1 MAKSEP
7 EHFRLDYHNTL
18 RFYAQTLTSANVDGT
33 AALNAAK
40 KQLGETDLFF
50 LLVFVLK
57 RADIMHPWLFERCR
71 EVQRAPNGHI
81 DLWAREHYK
90 AVDVNE
96 PVPTPTGFKR
106 HGDLMPGDWV
116 FGADGDPTRVVAKTE
131 VFNDADC
138 YRVTFDDGCSVMVSG
153 DHLWTVRR
161 KTRKRLGKGR
171 MYRETVTINTRDM
184 AAHDHKQDNRLS
196 IPVAPAVMQIEHMLP
211 LDPYTLGAWLGD
223 GSSDTNVL
231 TCGDSEV
238 FDEIRKAYEVSDG
251 RPSKDITRTIY
262 GIRPILRELSL
273 MGNKHIPRDYLVA
286 SIAQRRALL
295 QGLMDTDGTCDTR
308 GTATFVNKNKALADG
323 VFDLAASLGLKPR
336 FNTYHPDHGDVF
348 YVSFQA
354 YKADEPFKIRRK
366 MARCKDG
373 ERSARRF
380 IISIEPIASIPVSCI
395 QVDRPDGLY
404 LIGRNHVTTHNSTII
419 TFGLTIFDI
428 INNPEITIGIFSHTK
443 PVAKKF
449 LGQIK
454 SEMELNPDL
463 HLFWPDVFW
472 ENPKS
477 QAPKWSE
484 DGGLILKRDGNPKE
498 ATLEAH
504 GLVDGQPT
512 GRHFKLMIYDDVV
525 TMESVSTPEQI
536 NKTTNAWR
544 MSDNLGAAG
553 GDVRVIGTRY
563 HLFDTYRT
571 MLDDKV
577 AIPRIHAA
585 TKNGLEHGE
594 PVLMSRELLA
604 LKRQKQGP
612 YVFSSQMLLD
622 PTADKAMG
630 FRTQWLVYA
639 DTDYHAAMRSLWRFI
654 IVDPAGGKQRKNND
668 YTTMFVIGHG
678 EDLKY
683 RILDIRRDRLNLSGK
698 SSTLMAL
705 HRHWKPHLV
714 AYEEYGMQA
723 DIEHIQYVQEQ
734 ELYEFDITPLGG
746 SMRKELRILQLV
758 PHFENGYVEG
768 GEPKSRIIL
777 PTSCQQLDYQGVNRN
792 LVKDLVEEEY
802 TAFPVLAHDDM
813 LDCLARIC
821 DLEAMGLIETPKVVA
836 APMYGNR
843 TTEGLKNTGNS
854 AGTDSWLT
862 A

>member
-1 MAKSEP
+1 MDKSEP
-7 EHFRLDYHNTL
+7 EHFRLDYHDTL
-18 RFYAQTLTSANVDGT
+18 LFYAQTLTNANVDGT

-90 AVDVNE
+90 
-96 PVPTPTGFKR
+96 
-106 HGDLMPGDWV
+106 
-116 FGADGDPTRVVAKTE
+116 
-131 VFNDADC
+131 
-138 YRVTFDDGCSVMVSG
+138 
-153 DHLWTVRR
+153 
-161 KTRKRLGKGR
+161 
-171 MYRETVTINTRDM
+171 
-184 AAHDHKQDNRLS
+184 
-196 IPVAPAVMQIEHMLP
+196 
-211 LDPYTLGAWLGD
+211 
-223 GSSDTNVL
+223 
-231 TCGDSEV
+231 
-238 FDEIRKAYEVSDG
+238 
-251 RPSKDITRTIY
+251 
-262 GIRPILRELSL
+262 
-273 MGNKHIPRDYLVA
+273 
-286 SIAQRRALL
+286 
-295 QGLMDTDGTCDTR
+295 
-308 GTATFVNKNKALADG
+308 
-323 VFDLAASLGLKPR
+323 
-336 FNTYHPDHGDVF
+336 
-348 YVSFQA
+348 
-354 YKADEPFKIRRK
+354 
-366 MARCKDG
+366 
-373 ERSARRF
+373 
-380 IISIEPIASIPVSCI
+380 
-395 QVDRPDGLY
+395 
-404 LIGRNHVTTHNSTII
+404 STII

-428 INNPEITIGIFSHTK
+428 INDPEITIGIFSHTK

-454 SEMELNPDL
+454 SEMELNTDL
-463 HLFWPDVFW
+463 PLLWPDVFW
-472 ENPKS
+472 DNPKS

-553 GDVRVIGTRY
+553 GAIRIIGTRY

-577 AIPRIHAA
+577 AIPRVHAA

-594 PVLMSRELLA
+594 PVLMSRETLA

-630 FRTQWLVYA
+630 FRLQWLVYA

-654 IVDPAGGKQRKNND
+654 IVDPAGGKQRKDND
-668 YTTMFVIGHG
+668 YTTFFVIGHG

-683 RILDIRRDRLNLSGK
+683 RVLEIRRDRMSPTGK
-698 SSTLMAL
+698 CAVMMEL
-705 HRHWKPHLV
+705 HRKWKPHLV
-714 AYEEYGMQA
+714 AYEEYGMQN
-723 DIEHIQYVQEQ
+723 DIAFIQYVQKD
-734 ELYEFDITPLGG
+734 ELYEFDIIPLGG

-758 PHFENGYVEG
+758 PHFENGFVEG

-777 PTSCQQLDYQGVNRN
+777 PTSCRQIDYQGINRD
-792 LVKDLVEEEY
+792 LVKDFVEQEY

-813 LDCLARIC
+813 LDCLARLC

-836 APMYGNR
+836 APMHGNR
-843 TTEGLKNTGNS
+843 ITEGLKNTGNS